1 MYVTKLSVSISS
13 DMIDNSCSVK
23 ELNETH
29 ARHGAHICGIV
40 TIATTTTS
48 VASGRRPLGPK
59 ANIAMSH
66 GKHHYIS
73 SSSSSYMGPHHI
85 HTHIH
90 TYLTNCVLHA
100 PPTTNN
106 NNNHQKTEGFFL
118 LHLQYRCICH
128 CCCFPASPTRRTR
141 SYIAG
146 VVFSPILLLRTARL
160 RNGPPHSHG
169 ICVCTLICWFVDAL
183 PLILLT
189 DARATAPYKKSCREL
204 FYGHNRNVST
214 VSIVVLYI

>member
-59 ANIAMSH
+59 ANIVMSH

-106 NNNHQKTEGFFL
+106 NNNHQKTEGFFFITSTIQM
-118 LHLQYRCICH
+118 HM
-128 CCCFPASPTRRTR
+128 S
-141 SYIAG
+141 
-146 VVFSPILLLRTARL
+146 LLLFSSI
-160 RNGPPHSHG
+160 SHTPYAL
-169 ICVCTLICWFVDAL
+169 IHRRRRIFSDSSAADCKIAEWAAAFAWYMCLYVDLLIC
-183 PLILLT
+183 
-189 DARATAPYKKSCREL
+189 
-204 FYGHNRNVST
+204 
-214 VSIVVLYI
+214 